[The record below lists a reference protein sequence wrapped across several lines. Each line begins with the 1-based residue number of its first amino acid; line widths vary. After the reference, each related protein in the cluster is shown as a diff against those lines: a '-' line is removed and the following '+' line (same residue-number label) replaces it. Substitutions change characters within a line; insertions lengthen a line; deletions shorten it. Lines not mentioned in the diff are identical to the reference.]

1 MDIVKMVYELKKKH
15 EATWR
20 EKPESYWFAR
30 MVEEVGE
37 LAGALKETH
46 EHTPDWE
53 LSQIASIALNWLEMR
68 AENKGDFRRAKGVI
82 PWNEKGPWPEELHV
96 DESHARA
103 DSEDEDGA
111 E

>member
-15 EATWR
+15 ETTWR

-37 LAGALKETH
+37 LAGALKGTH

-53 LSQIASIALNWLEMR
+53 LSQIAAICLNWLEMR
-68 AENKGDFRRAKGVI
+68 VDLRASDDPARGPHVEPRGPGGDG
-82 PWNEKGPWPEELHV
+82 
-96 DESHARA
+96 
-103 DSEDEDGA
+103 
-111 E
+111 